1 MHAKILIFLSEST
14 PILACSRDE
23 IHQFNSNFI
32 IYCFQVKLSGSVSS
46 VYLNSL
52 LMASPLALGDIEID
66 IVERLVSS
74 PFVEMTLK
82 VMENFGVTV
91 QHSDI
96 LD

>member
-1 MHAKILIFLSEST
+1 M
-14 PILACSRDE
+14 
-23 IHQFNSNFI
+23 
-32 IYCFQVKLSGSVSS
+32 KLSGSVSS
-46 VYLNSL
+46 VYFTSL

-66 IVERLVSS
+66 IVDRLVSS